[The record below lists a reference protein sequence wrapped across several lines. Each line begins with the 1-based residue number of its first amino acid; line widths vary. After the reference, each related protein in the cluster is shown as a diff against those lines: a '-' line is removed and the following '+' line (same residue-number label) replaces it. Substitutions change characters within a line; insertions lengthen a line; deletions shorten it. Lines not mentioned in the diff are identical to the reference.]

1 MQNKV
6 EESTR
11 RLVAAKEALANDSGS
26 MTPSALGA
34 PPGQNSNNYGGF
46 GSVQEDSPKVLT
58 TPKSSTWK
66 RASMSVVRKND
77 GNCPFGGAKG
87 PSLAMLEV
95 WAATG
100 AAASAL
106 VALGRSEREA
116 ARRSAAMKAVSSAG
130 MHLFSVEGNKAKSGG
145 DDNNNQDQQD
155 NDDESSVRSGTASV
169 GSRVVSGGV
178 SPVKP
183 KEQLKNKRLI
193 SVGQALWSDNRT
205 VVSQGCASMWTLCR

>member
-1 MQNKV
+1 
-6 EESTR
+6 
-11 RLVAAKEALANDSGS
+11 
-26 MTPSALGA
+26 
-34 PPGQNSNNYGGF
+34 
-46 GSVQEDSPKVLT
+46 
-58 TPKSSTWK
+58 
-66 RASMSVVRKND
+66 
-77 GNCPFGGAKG
+77 
-87 PSLAMLEV
+87 
-95 WAATG
+95 
-100 AAASAL
+100 
-106 VALGRSEREA
+106 
-116 ARRSAAMKAVSSAG
+116 